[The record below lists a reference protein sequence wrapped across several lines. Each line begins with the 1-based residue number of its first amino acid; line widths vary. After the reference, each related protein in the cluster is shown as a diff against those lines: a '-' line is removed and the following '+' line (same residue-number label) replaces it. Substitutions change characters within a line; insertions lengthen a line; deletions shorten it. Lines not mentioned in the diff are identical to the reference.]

1 MSFTAPVRYAEKPE
15 GGTAMSNT
23 NTTAQGKKKWA
34 FPLGLTV
41 VILAV
46 IGLVTVIILAIN
58 GIGSLTD
65 NSEKFQKY
73 ETFLSPVIMNDPDP
87 FDDVSQA
94 KMSQLIDATIWSL
107 MKSDIDIDSYEYAE
121 GDVSGVIV
129 PQEDVE
135 KQFAK
140 IFGTDVKPVH
150 CTVDGG
156 TYTFTYDEARQAY
169 IVPLTGVMPTFIP
182 RVVSQQKK
190 GDSIIL
196 TVGCIS
202 GDGWEQDDHG
212 NYIEP
217 TPSKYLKIT
226 LRESDDGYF
235 ISAMQNTD
243 APETAATEVAKT
255 TEAETAETSEQQTE
269 NTSDSTDSTETT
281 AA

>member
-1 MSFTAPVRYAEKPE
+1 
-15 GGTAMSNT
+15 MSNT

-46 IGLVTVIILAIN
+46 IGLVTVVILAIN
-58 GIGSLTD
+58 GISSLAD

-73 ETFLSPVIMNDPDP
+73 ETLLSPVIMNDPDP

-121 GDVSGVIV
+121 GDTSGVIV
-129 PQEDVE
+129 PQEDIE

-140 IFGTDVKPVH
+140 LFGTDVKPVH
-150 CTVDGG
+150 STVDGG

-182 RVVSQQKK
+182 RVISQQKK

-202 GDGWEQDDHG
+202 GEGWEQDDHG

-226 LRESDDGYF
+226 IREGDDGYF
-235 ISAMQNTD
+235 VSAIQNTD
-243 APETAATEVAKT
+243 APETAETTVPDTTQEPETES
-255 TEAETAETSEQQTE
+255 TEPQTE
-269 NTSDSTDSTETT
+269 NAAESTDSAETT